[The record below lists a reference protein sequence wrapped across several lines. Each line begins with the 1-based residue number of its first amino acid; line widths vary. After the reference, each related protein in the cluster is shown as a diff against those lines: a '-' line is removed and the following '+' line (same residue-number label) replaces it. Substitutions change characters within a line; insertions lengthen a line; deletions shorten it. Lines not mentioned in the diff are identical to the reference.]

1 MEKKLAEKESL
12 SIEMFKKKNVDI
24 PTKLDLIGK
33 LRLLLSKKTDEM
45 EIYKEI
51 ESSLRLDSCSEIAK
65 EFREYSESNLDLSIA
80 SSTVSSRLSRYTEE
94 IKRQKE
100 KDEEKKINKYFG
112 FFFNFNQISLK
123 NRSRLEETEGKMESR
138 GQWASATDYQ
148 KSPCAGHFE
157 GA

>member
-80 SSTVSSRLSRYTEE
+80 SSKVSSRLSRYTEE

-100 KDEEKKINKYFG
+100 KDEDKKINKYFG
-112 FFFNFNQISLK
+112 F
-123 NRSRLEETEGKMESR
+123 
-138 GQWASATDYQ
+138 Y
-148 KSPCAGHFE
+148 
-157 GA
+157 

>member
-80 SSTVSSRLSRYTEE
+80 SSKVSSRLSRYTEE

-100 KDEEKKINKYFG
+100 KDEDKKINKYFG
-112 FFFNFNQISLK
+112 FYWLLFNFIK
-123 NRSRLEETEGKMESR
+123 
-138 GQWASATDYQ
+138 
-148 KSPCAGHFE
+148 KSIKT
-157 GA
+157 